1 MSLEKKILQQ
11 FELPHF
17 IERTEVDETIL
28 EKVVEKMRENYPY
41 HHPLYAGQ
49 MIKPPHPV
57 ARKAYALAMQINP
70 NNHALDGSLA
80 SSKMEKEAVAE
91 IAEMV
96 GFTEHLGHLTG
107 GGTMANL
114 EALWVAS
121 RIHPNKKVLASAQ
134 AHYTHSRITEVLK
147 INYTSVDVNPEGRM
161 DLVALKKHLETG
173 NVGTVVATMGT
184 TSSGVVDP
192 LKDILE
198 LCKPYGVR
206 VNADAAYGGYFK
218 ISNKIGG
225 ETRKHFDE
233 LKNVNSLVID
243 PHKHGMQPYGCGCIL
258 FSDPQVGRFYKHDSP
273 YTYFTSKDL
282 HLGEISLE
290 CSRPGAAAVALWA
303 TQKQFPL
310 VAGGEFS
317 KNLDSS
323 LQAAKELYTMLKLS
337 DKFYTFYPPE
347 LDIVLWAPKGKTLS
361 EISEASQMLFDAC
374 AEQDLH
380 LALYKYPVALLPNSW
395 GEVERDMEYVVCLR
409 SCLMKPEH
417 KYWVKYIFGIMDELF
432 E

>member
-1 MSLEKKILQQ
+1 MSLEKKILDQ

-17 IERTEVDETIL
+17 IDRAEVDETIL
-28 EKVVEKMRENYPY
+28 EEVVEKMRENYPY

-70 NNHALDGSLA
+70 NNHALDGGLA

-147 INYTSVDVNPEGRM
+147 INYTSVDVDPEGRM
-161 DLVALKKHLETG
+161 DLATLKQHLETG

-198 LCKPYGVR
+198 LCKPYRVR
-206 VNADAAYGGYFK
+206 VHADAAYGGYFK
-218 ISNKIGG
+218 ISSKIGG

-233 LKNVNSLVID
+233 LENVNSLVID

-258 FSDPQVGRFYKHDSP
+258 FRHPQVGRFYKHDSP

-310 VAGGEFS
+310 VRDGEFS

-380 LALYKYPVALLPNSW
+380 LALYKYPVALLPKSW
-395 GEVERDMEYVVCLR
+395 GEVEQDQDYVVCLR

-417 KYWVKYIFGIMDELF
+417 KYWVKYIFGIMDELL